1 MAAPKDLQLAEWNV
15 MMDSFDKESDRGAAV
30 LAGGFTEHYL
40 GNYLRLIAHDPK
52 IGEELFG
59 ATGPLSSF
67 SQRISVAYAFEFI
80 SRQHYA
86 DLSIVRRIR
95 NHFAHHP
102 MEVSFSSN
110 DVVQLARTLTTVQ
123 MAKDSRPES
132 DAMLYRRAYLFACGG
147 FCGYAYTMLVH
158 KYKRLEGYKMPPSE
172 S

>member
-40 GNYLRLIAHDPK
+40 GNYLGLLVHDSK
-52 IGEELFG
+52 VGEELFG

-67 SQRISVAYAFEFI
+67 SQRISVAYAFDFI
-80 SRQHYA
+80 TKELYS
-86 DLSIVRRIR
+86 DLNVVRRIR

-102 MEVSFSSN
+102 LEVSFSSN
-110 DVVQLARTLTTVQ
+110 DVVQLARKLTTIQ
-123 MAKDSRPES
+123 MARDSQPENE
-132 DAMLYRRAYLFACGG
+132 AMLYRRAYLFACSS

-158 KYKRLEGYKMPPSE
+158 KYKRIEGYKASPKQQ
-172 S
+172 